1 VCCRSLAAGERL
13 TGTSGVGSPRGSSPS
28 SEERGE
34 GSHGLLREGSGS
46 EDPMGEELSRLW
58 VDYAGSME
66 EALQLGEFQQLTA
79 QLGGI

>member
-1 VCCRSLAAGERL
+1 
-13 TGTSGVGSPRGSSPS
+13 
-28 SEERGE
+28 
-34 GSHGLLREGSGS
+34 
-46 EDPMGEELSRLW
+46 MGEELSRLW